1 MINQKEGHSCW
12 ETRLHFLAHAGHH
25 QRVRKLGQAL
35 ALRVKRALNAAQAL
49 ALRVKRAL
57 NAAQALALRVKRALN
72 AAQALAQRALRGAD
86 GGDGSHHLNGE
97 RGGGGSSK
105 RAPASK
111 AT

>member
-1 MINQKEGHSCW
+1 MEGLGNAQTSRHRDSTSMTPGAIKMINQKEGHSCW

-25 QRVRKLGQAL
+25 QRVRKLG
-35 ALRVKRALNAAQAL
+35 
-49 ALRVKRAL
+49 
-57 NAAQALALRVKRALN
+57 QALALRVKRALN